1 MTLVQ
6 SGPPGL
12 LGLVLDE
19 IGRGEVSFPTHA
31 DVALRVRLALDDP
44 DLDVARAAQIIQ
56 AEPLLATRVVAVAN
70 SIAFNRT
77 GARVADVKT
86 AVTRVGIRL
95 LRALATAVVMR
106 QMAGGMRSP
115 KSRQLAARLW
125 EHTAHVAA
133 LSHILAGRFVR
144 GAAGIALF
152 AGMVHEVSGFYLIS
166 RNDAHPE
173 LFADDGAL
181 QAMSAEAAVGRAVLN
196 ALAVPEE
203 VVDAVSTLW
212 DDGPQVFP
220 PATLGD
226 VLRLANGL
234 TPILSPLQGAA
245 AVPSPLAIDLGAE
258 RQLAE
263 ILDQSSDELEAMTAA
278 LRY

>member
-1 MTLVQ
+1 MT
-6 SGPPGL
+6 GTRDARRNL
-12 LGLVLDE
+12 LDAVLAE

-44 DLDVARAAQIIQ
+44 DLHLAKAAQIIQ
-56 AEPLLATRVVAVAN
+56 AEPLLSARVVAVAN

-77 GARVADVKT
+77 GARVADVRT

-95 LRALATAVVMR
+95 LRALATAVAMR

-115 KSRQLAARLW
+115 KFRDLAARLW

-144 GAAGIALF
+144 GAAEIALF
-152 AGMVHEVSGFYLIS
+152 AGMVHEVNGFYLLS
-166 RNDAHPE
+166 RNDSHPE
-173 LFADDGAL
+173 LFLEEGAL
-181 QAMSAEAAVGRAVLN
+181 QAIAADATVGRAVLN

-203 VVDAVSTLW
+203 VLDAVASLW
-212 DDGPQVFP
+212 RDEPPVFP
-220 PATLGD
+220 PVTLGD

-234 TPILSPLQGAA
+234 TPIQSPLQPEAA
-245 AVPSPLAIDLGAE
+245 ASPLPLPPAVE
-258 RQLAE
+258 SQLAE
-263 ILDQSSDELEAMTAA
+263 ILDQSSDELEQMTAA

>member
-1 MTLVQ
+1 MTGVRDARRN
-6 SGPPGL
+6 L
-12 LGLVLDE
+12 LDAVLAE

-44 DLDVARAAQIIQ
+44 DLHLAKAAQIIQ
-56 AEPLLATRVVAVAN
+56 AEPLLSARVVAVAN

-77 GARVADVKT
+77 GARVADVRT

-115 KSRQLAARLW
+115 KFRDLAARLW

-144 GAAGIALF
+144 GAAEIALF
-152 AGMVHEVSGFYLIS
+152 AGMVHEVNGFYLLS
-166 RNDAHPE
+166 RNDSHPE
-173 LFADDGAL
+173 LFLEEGAL
-181 QAMSAEAAVGRAVLN
+181 QAIAADATVGRAVLN

-203 VVDAVSTLW
+203 VLDAVASLW
-212 DDGPQVFP
+212 RDEPPVFP
-220 PATLGD
+220 PVTLGD

-234 TPILSPLQGAA
+234 TPIQSPLQPEAA
-245 AVPSPLAIDLGAE
+245 ASPLPLPPAVE
-258 RQLAE
+258 SQLAE
-263 ILDQSSDELEAMTAA
+263 ILDQSSDELEQMTAA

>member
-1 MTLVQ
+1 VTGVRDARRN
-6 SGPPGL
+6 L
-12 LGLVLDE
+12 LDAVLAE

-44 DLDVARAAQIIQ
+44 DLHLAKAAQIIQ
-56 AEPLLATRVVAVAN
+56 AEPLLSARVVAVAN

-77 GARVADVKT
+77 GARVADVRT

-115 KSRQLAARLW
+115 KFRDLAARLW

-144 GAAGIALF
+144 GAAEIALF
-152 AGMVHEVSGFYLIS
+152 AGMVHEVNGFYLLS
-166 RNDAHPE
+166 RNDSHPE
-173 LFADDGAL
+173 LFLEEGAL
-181 QAMSAEAAVGRAVLN
+181 QAIAADATVGRAVLN

-203 VVDAVSTLW
+203 VLDAVASLW
-212 DDGPQVFP
+212 RDEPPVFP
-220 PATLGD
+220 PVTLGD

-234 TPILSPLQGAA
+234 TPIQSPLQPEAA
-245 AVPSPLAIDLGAE
+245 ASPLPLPPAVE
-258 RQLAE
+258 SQLAE
-263 ILDQSSDELEAMTAA
+263 ILDQSSDELEQMTAA

>member
-1 MTLVQ
+1 VTLATGRNP
-6 SGPPGL
+6 GP
-12 LGLVLDE
+12 LGIILAE
-19 IGRGEVSFPTHA
+19 IERGEVSFPTHA

-44 DLDVARAAQIIQ
+44 DLDLARAAQIIQ
-56 AEPLLATRVVAVAN
+56 AEPLLAARVVAVAN

-86 AVTRVGIRL
+86 AVTRVGVRL

-106 QMAGGMRSP
+106 QMAGGMRSA
-115 KSRQLAARLW
+115 KFRDLAARLW

-144 GAAGIALF
+144 GAAEIALF

-166 RNDAHPE
+166 RNDAQPE
-173 LFADDGAL
+173 LFAEEGAL
-181 QAMSAEAAVGRAVLN
+181 QVMSADAVVGRAVLN
-196 ALAVPEE
+196 GLAVPEE
-203 VVDAVSTLW
+203 VVDAVSALW
-212 DDGPQVFP
+212 QDGPQVFP
-220 PATLGD
+220 PVSLGD

-245 AVPSPLAIDLGAE
+245 PDASPLPLDPGAE

>member
-144 GAAGIALF
+144 GAAEIALF

-173 LFADDGAL
+173 LFVDDGAL

>member
-144 GAAGIALF
+144 GAAEIALF

-196 ALAVPEE
+196 ALAVPAE

>member
-1 MTLVQ
+1 VTLVQ

-144 GAAGIALF
+144 GAAEIALF

>member
-56 AEPLLATRVVAVAN
+56 AEPLLAARVVAVAN

-144 GAAGIALF
+144 GAAEIALF

-173 LFADDGAL
+173 LFVDDGAL

>member
-1 MTLVQ
+1 VTLVQ

-56 AEPLLATRVVAVAN
+56 AEPLLAARVVAVAN

-144 GAAGIALF
+144 GAAEIALF

>member
-1 MTLVQ
+1 MT
-6 SGPPGL
+6 GTRDARRNL
-12 LGLVLDE
+12 LDAVLAE

-44 DLDVARAAQIIQ
+44 DLHLAKAAQIIQ
-56 AEPLLATRVVAVAN
+56 AEPLLSARVVAVAN

-77 GARVADVKT
+77 GARVADVRT

-115 KSRQLAARLW
+115 KFRDLAARLW
-125 EHTAHVAA
+125 EHPAHVAA

-144 GAAGIALF
+144 GAAEIALF
-152 AGMVHEVSGFYLIS
+152 AGMVHEVNGFYLLS
-166 RNDAHPE
+166 RNDSHPE
-173 LFADDGAL
+173 LFLEEGAL
-181 QAMSAEAAVGRAVLN
+181 QAIAADATVGRAVLN

-203 VVDAVSTLW
+203 VLDAVASLW
-212 DDGPQVFP
+212 RDEPPVFP
-220 PATLGD
+220 PVTLGD

-234 TPILSPLQGAA
+234 TPIQSPLQPEAA
-245 AVPSPLAIDLGAE
+245 ASPLPLPPAVE
-258 RQLAE
+258 SQLAE
-263 ILDQSSDELEAMTAA
+263 ILDQSSDELEQMTAA

>member
-1 MTLVQ
+1 MTGTNDARR
-6 SGPPGL
+6 SL
-12 LGLVLDE
+12 LDVVLAE

-44 DLDVARAAQIIQ
+44 DLHLAKAAQIIQ
-56 AEPLLATRVVAVAN
+56 AEPLLSARVVAVAN
-70 SIAFNRT
+70 SIAFNRS
-77 GARVADVKT
+77 GARVADVRT

-115 KSRQLAARLW
+115 KFRDLAARLW

-144 GAAGIALF
+144 GAAEIALF
-152 AGMVHEVSGFYLIS
+152 AGMVHEVNGFYLLS
-166 RNDAHPE
+166 RNDSHPE
-173 LFADDGAL
+173 LFLEEGAL
-181 QAMSAEAAVGRAVLN
+181 QAIAADATVGRAVLE

-203 VVDAVSTLW
+203 VLEAVASLW
-212 DDGPQVFP
+212 REEAQVFP
-220 PATLGD
+220 PGTLGD

-234 TPILSPLQGAA
+234 TPILSPLQPPAA
-245 AVPSPLAIDLGAE
+245 GVSPLPLPPAAE
-258 RQLAE
+258 SQLAE
-263 ILDQSSDELEAMTAA
+263 ILDQSSDELEQMTAA

>member
-1 MTLVQ
+1 MTLVP
-6 SGPPGL
+6 SGPHGLPGL
-12 LGLVLDE
+12 ILDE
-19 IGRGEVSFPTHA
+19 IERGEVSFPTHA

-44 DLDVARAAQIIQ
+44 DLDLARAAQIIQ
-56 AEPLLATRVVAVAN
+56 AEPLLAARVVAVAN

-115 KSRQLAARLW
+115 RFRQLAARLW

-144 GAAGIALF
+144 GAAEIALF

-181 QAMSAEAAVGRAVLN
+181 QAMSADAAVGRAVLN

-203 VVDAVSTLW
+203 VVDAVSALW
-212 DDGPQVFP
+212 GEGPQVFP

-234 TPILSPLQGAA
+234 TPILSPLQASAA
-245 AVPSPLAIDLGAE
+245 DMSPLPLDCGAE

-263 ILDQSSDELEAMTAA
+263 ILDQSGAELEAMTAA

>member
-1 MTLVQ
+1 MTGVRDARRN
-6 SGPPGL
+6 L
-12 LGLVLDE
+12 LDAVLAE

-44 DLDVARAAQIIQ
+44 DLHLAKAAQIIQ
-56 AEPLLATRVVAVAN
+56 AEPLLSARVVAVAN

-77 GARVADVKT
+77 GARVADVRT

-115 KSRQLAARLW
+115 KFRDLAARLW

-144 GAAGIALF
+144 GAAEIALF
-152 AGMVHEVSGFYLIS
+152 AGMVHEVNGCYLLS
-166 RNDAHPE
+166 RNDSHPE
-173 LFADDGAL
+173 LFLEEGAL
-181 QAMSAEAAVGRAVLN
+181 QAIAADATVGRAVLN

-203 VVDAVSTLW
+203 VLDAVASLW
-212 DDGPQVFP
+212 RDEPPVFP
-220 PATLGD
+220 PVTLGD

-234 TPILSPLQGAA
+234 TPIQSPLQPEAA
-245 AVPSPLAIDLGAE
+245 ASPLPLPPAVE
-258 RQLAE
+258 SQLAE
-263 ILDQSSDELEAMTAA
+263 ILDQSSDELEQMTAA

>member
-1 MTLVQ
+1 MNRVH
-6 SGPPGL
+6 SGAPSPL
-12 LGLVLDE
+12 DLVLAE

-44 DLDVARAAQIIQ
+44 DLDLARAAQIIQ
-56 AEPLLATRVVAVAN
+56 AEPLLAARVVAVSN

-106 QMAGGMRSP
+106 QMAGGVRSP
-115 KSRQLAARLW
+115 KFRELAARLW

-144 GAAGIALF
+144 GAAEIALF
-152 AGMVHEVSGFYLIS
+152 AGMVHEVGGFYLIS
-166 RNDAHPE
+166 RNDARPE
-173 LFADDGAL
+173 LFPDEGAL

-203 VVDAVSTLW
+203 VVDAVSALW
-212 DDGPQVFP
+212 ADGPQVFP

-245 AVPSPLAIDLGAE
+245 NVSPLPLDPAAE

-263 ILDQSSDELEAMTAA
+263 ILDQSSDELDAMTAA

>member
-1 MTLVQ
+1 MTGVRDARRN
-6 SGPPGL
+6 L
-12 LGLVLDE
+12 LDAVLAE

-44 DLDVARAAQIIQ
+44 DLHLAKAAQIIQ
-56 AEPLLATRVVAVAN
+56 AEPLLSARVVAVAN

-77 GARVADVKT
+77 GARVADVRT

-115 KSRQLAARLW
+115 KFRDLAARLW

-144 GAAGIALF
+144 GAAEIALF
-152 AGMVHEVSGFYLIS
+152 AGMVHEVNGFYLLS
-166 RNDAHPE
+166 RNDSHPE
-173 LFADDGAL
+173 LFLEEGAL
-181 QAMSAEAAVGRAVLN
+181 QAIAADATVGRAVLN

-203 VVDAVSTLW
+203 VLDAVASLW
-212 DDGPQVFP
+212 RDEPPVFP
-220 PATLGD
+220 PVTLGD

-234 TPILSPLQGAA
+234 TPILSPLQPE
-245 AVPSPLAIDLGAE
+245 AVASPLPLPPAVE
-258 RQLAE
+258 SQLAE
-263 ILDQSSDELEAMTAA
+263 ILDQSSDELEQMTAA

>member
-1 MTLVQ
+1 VNGPKGHQQ
-6 SGPPGL
+6 SL
-12 LGLVLDE
+12 LDLVLLE
-19 IGRGEVSFPTHA
+19 IKRGEVSFPTHA

-44 DLDVARAAQIIQ
+44 DLHLAKAAQIIQ
-56 AEPLLATRVVAVAN
+56 AEPLLSARTVAVAN
-70 SIAFNRT
+70 SIAFNRS
-77 GARVADVKT
+77 GSRVADVKT

-106 QMAGGMRSP
+106 QMAGGIRSP
-115 KSRQLAARLW
+115 KFRDLAARLW

-144 GAAGIALF
+144 GAAEIALF
-152 AGMVHEVSGFYLIS
+152 AGMVHEVSGFYLLS

-173 LFADDGAL
+173 LFMQEGTL
-181 QAMSAEAAVGRAVLN
+181 QAMAANATVGGAVLN

-203 VVDAVSTLW
+203 VLDAVSALW
-212 DDGPQVFP
+212 RDEAQIFP
-220 PATLGD
+220 PVTLGD

-234 TPILSPLQGAA
+234 TPILSPLQGPAGDVSSLSLDPA
-245 AVPSPLAIDLGAE
+245 AE
-258 RQLAE
+258 RQLGE
-263 ILDQSSDELEAMTAA
+263 ILDQSSDELEQMTAA

>member
-1 MTLVQ
+1 MTGVRDARRN
-6 SGPPGL
+6 L
-12 LGLVLDE
+12 LDAVLAE

-44 DLDVARAAQIIQ
+44 DLHLAKAAQIIQ
-56 AEPLLATRVVAVAN
+56 AEPLLSARVVAVAN

-77 GARVADVKT
+77 GARVADVRT

-115 KSRQLAARLW
+115 KFRDLAARLW

-144 GAAGIALF
+144 GAAEIALF
-152 AGMVHEVSGFYLIS
+152 AGMVHEVNGFYLLS
-166 RNDAHPE
+166 RNDSHPE
-173 LFADDGAL
+173 LFLEEGAL
-181 QAMSAEAAVGRAVLN
+181 QAIAADATVGRAVLN

-203 VVDAVSTLW
+203 VLDAVASLW
-212 DDGPQVFP
+212 RDEPPVFP
-220 PATLGD
+220 PVTLGD

-234 TPILSPLQGAA
+234 TPILSPLQPE
-245 AVPSPLAIDLGAE
+245 AVASPLPPAVE
-258 RQLAE
+258 SQLAE
-263 ILDQSSDELEAMTAA
+263 ILDQSSDELEQMTAA

>member
-1 MTLVQ
+1 MT
-6 SGPPGL
+6 GTRDARRNL
-12 LGLVLDE
+12 LDAVLAE

-44 DLDVARAAQIIQ
+44 DLHLAKAAQIIQ
-56 AEPLLATRVVAVAN
+56 AEPLLSARVVAVAN

-77 GARVADVKT
+77 GARVADVRT

-115 KSRQLAARLW
+115 KFRDLAARLW

-144 GAAGIALF
+144 GAAEIALF
-152 AGMVHEVSGFYLIS
+152 AGMVHEVNGFYLLS
-166 RNDAHPE
+166 RNDSHPE
-173 LFADDGAL
+173 LFLEEGAL
-181 QAMSAEAAVGRAVLN
+181 QAIAADATVGRAVLN

-203 VVDAVSTLW
+203 VLDAVASLW
-212 DDGPQVFP
+212 RDEPPVFP
-220 PATLGD
+220 PVTLGD

-234 TPILSPLQGAA
+234 TPILSPLQPE
-245 AVPSPLAIDLGAE
+245 AVASPLPLPPAVE
-258 RQLAE
+258 SQLAE
-263 ILDQSSDELEAMTAA
+263 ILDQSSDELEQMTAA

>member
-56 AEPLLATRVVAVAN
+56 AEPLLAARVVAVAN

-144 GAAGIALF
+144 GAAEIALF

-196 ALAVPEE
+196 ALAVPAE

>member
-1 MTLVQ
+1 MNFQ
-6 SGPPGL
+6 DSG
-12 LGLVLDE
+12 
-19 IGRGEVSFPTHA
+19 T
-31 DVALRVRLALDDP
+31 
-44 DLDVARAAQIIQ
+44 
-56 AEPLLATRVVAVAN
+56 
-70 SIAFNRT
+70 
-77 GARVADVKT
+77 
-86 AVTRVGIRL
+86 
-95 LRALATAVVMR
+95 
-106 QMAGGMRSP
+106 
-115 KSRQLAARLW
+115 ARL
-125 EHTAHVAA
+125 
-133 LSHILAGRFVR
+133 
-144 GAAGIALF
+144 
-152 AGMVHEVSGFYLIS
+152 
-166 RNDAHPE
+166 
-173 LFADDGAL
+173 
-181 QAMSAEAAVGRAVLN
+181 AEAAVGRAVLN

>member
-1 MTLVQ
+1 MT
-6 SGPPGL
+6 GTRDARRNL
-12 LGLVLDE
+12 LDAVLAE

-44 DLDVARAAQIIQ
+44 DLHLAKAAQIIQ
-56 AEPLLATRVVAVAN
+56 AEPLLSARVVAVAN

-77 GARVADVKT
+77 GARVADVRT

-95 LRALATAVVMR
+95 LRALATAVAMR

-115 KSRQLAARLW
+115 KFRDLAARLW

-144 GAAGIALF
+144 GAAEIALF
-152 AGMVHEVSGFYLIS
+152 AGMVHEVNGFYLLS
-166 RNDAHPE
+166 RNDSHPE
-173 LFADDGAL
+173 LFLEEGAL
-181 QAMSAEAAVGRAVLN
+181 QAIAADATVGRAVLN

-203 VVDAVSTLW
+203 VLDAVASLW
-212 DDGPQVFP
+212 RDEPPVFP
-220 PATLGD
+220 PVTLGD

-234 TPILSPLQGAA
+234 TPILSPLQPE
-245 AVPSPLAIDLGAE
+245 AVASPLPLPPAVE
-258 RQLAE
+258 SQLAE
-263 ILDQSSDELEAMTAA
+263 ILDQSSDELEQMTAA

>member
-1 MTLVQ
+1 MT
-6 SGPPGL
+6 GTRDARRNL
-12 LGLVLDE
+12 LDAVLAE

-44 DLDVARAAQIIQ
+44 DLHLAKAAQIIQ
-56 AEPLLATRVVAVAN
+56 AEPLLSARVVAVAN

-77 GARVADVKT
+77 GARVADVRT

-115 KSRQLAARLW
+115 KFRDLAARLW

-144 GAAGIALF
+144 GAAEIALF
-152 AGMVHEVSGFYLIS
+152 AGMVHEVNGFYLLS
-166 RNDAHPE
+166 RNDSHPE
-173 LFADDGAL
+173 LFLEEGAL
-181 QAMSAEAAVGRAVLN
+181 QAIAADATVGRAVLN

-203 VVDAVSTLW
+203 VLDAVASLW
-212 DDGPQVFP
+212 RDEPPVFP
-220 PATLGD
+220 PVTLGD

-234 TPILSPLQGAA
+234 TPIQSPLQPEAA
-245 AVPSPLAIDLGAE
+245 ASPLPLPPAVE
-258 RQLAE
+258 SQLAE
-263 ILDQSSDELEAMTAA
+263 ILDQSSDELEQMTAA

>member
-56 AEPLLATRVVAVAN
+56 AEPLLAARVVAVAN

-144 GAAGIALF
+144 GAAEIALF

>member
-1 MTLVQ
+1 MT
-6 SGPPGL
+6 PPEPELQGRIGRL
-12 LGLVLDE
+12 LAE
-19 IGRGEVSFPTHA
+19 IERGEVSFSTHA

-44 DLDVARAAQIIQ
+44 DLDLARAAQIIQ
-56 AEPLLATRVVAVAN
+56 AEPLLAARVVAVAN

-115 KSRQLAARLW
+115 RSRELAARLW
-125 EHTAHVAA
+125 EHTVHVAA
-133 LSHILAGRFVR
+133 LSHLLASRFVR
-144 GAAGIALF
+144 GAAEIALF

-166 RNDAHPE
+166 RGDTDPA
-173 LFADDGAL
+173 LFADPGAL
-181 QAMSAEAAVGRAVLN
+181 QAMSAEALVGRAVLN
-196 ALAVPEE
+196 ALAVPDE
-203 VVDAVSTLW
+203 VVDAVSALW
-212 DDGPQVFP
+212 RDGPQVFP
-220 PATLGD
+220 PTTLGD

-234 TPILSPLQGAA
+234 TPILSPLQDAAA
-245 AVPSPLAIDLGAE
+245 AVSPLPVDAAAE